1 MDRGNGFDMG
11 DARGGEGLRGCFN
24 RPRIRARIV
33 LAIRFAWGL
42 ALLAAA
48 GCATLPA
55 AKSNEAAR
63 IAAAARAVAACGEGD
78 DCAGHS
84 PLLHLAR
91 KEATAAVDGP
101 PTHHVLLLSDPQDAL
116 QARLA
121 LVRGARRSLDVQ
133 TYIYAEDDAGWM
145 FLRELIAAADRG
157 VRVRLLVDQ
166 ISAMERVE
174 TLAALAAAH
183 VNLEFR
189 VYNPIRGRGRPRPA
203 DYALDVAC
211 CLRRVSQRMHSKVMM
226 ADGLAGIAGGRN
238 FADEYFDWSPE
249 FNFQDKD
256 VLVTGDQVLAMA
268 AGFERIWVDPLSVPA
283 ERLVDVARLLL
294 REGAPRIPA
303 PSYRDPERV
312 AAALGEVAME
322 DARLAA
328 AAMPVER
335 VEFVTDG
342 PEKHAGTAPTGLQS
356 PSTKAW
362 REVAA
367 GAREALILQTPY
379 LVMSGDVSDWL
390 LSMRERPFK
399 PQVVISTNS
408 LASTDVFLVYALT
421 HKHKRRLSLVFGF
434 HVHEYKPWR
443 SGSSPHPGRR
453 VPRRGLHGKSL
464 VADARLSLIGSHNFD
479 PRSERYNLESWVLI
493 DDPGFAAVL
502 ERSIREDTAP
512 ENSWVIGPR
521 DPPRLLPSAAAW
533 IGKKAEYMPVFDLW
547 PIRSATRYEF
557 VPSTACPVPPAPTDP
572 LFRQC
577 HVPVGDFDEVSPGLK
592 LLTRLVTAFGGILVP
607 ML

>member
-1 MDRGNGFDMG
+1 MG
-11 DARGGEGLRGCFN
+11 GGPGGAWLRGSLN
-24 RPRIRARIV
+24 TPGIRIA
-33 LAIRFAWGL
+33 G
-42 ALLAAA
+42 AAA
-48 GCATLPA
+48 IAWALVLVTGCATLPQ
-55 AKSNEAAR
+55 SQLDEAAR
-63 IAAAARAVAACGEGD
+63 IASSARATAVCVDAEGSGCTEASALLQLGREQTAAAAEDRSRPHA
-78 DCAGHS
+78 
-84 PLLHLAR
+84 
-91 KEATAAVDGP
+91 
-101 PTHHVLLLSDPQDAL
+101 LLLSEPRDAL

-121 LVRGARRSLDVQ
+121 LVRGARHSLDVQ

-145 FLRELIAAADRG
+145 FLRELVAAAGRG

-166 ISAMERVE
+166 LSAMERVE
-174 TLAALAAAH
+174 TLAALSAAH
-183 VNLEFR
+183 VNLELR
-189 VYNPIRGRGRPRPA
+189 LYNPIRGRGRPRPA
-203 DYALDVAC
+203 DYVLEAAC
-211 CLRRVSQRMHSKVMM
+211 CLRRLGQRMHSKVMM

-238 FADEYFDWSPE
+238 FADEYFDWSPD

-268 AGFERIWVDPLSVPA
+268 AGFERIWGDPLSVPA
-283 ERLVDVARLLL
+283 ERLVDVARLLI

-303 PSYRDPERV
+303 PAYRDPERV
-312 AAALGEVAME
+312 AAALRDAAME
-322 DARLAA
+322 DVRLAA

-342 PEKHAGTAPTGLQS
+342 PEKHAETAPAGVQS
-356 PSTKAW
+356 PSTRVW

-367 GAREALILQTPY
+367 GARHALILQTPY

-434 HVHEYKPWR
+434 HVYEYKPCR
-443 SGSSPHPGRR
+443 SGSSPDPGRR
-453 VPRRGLHGKSL
+453 GPRCGLHGKSL
-464 VADARLSLIGSHNFD
+464 VADARRSLVGSHNFD
-479 PRSERYNLESWVLI
+479 PRSERYNLESWVRI

-502 ERSIREDTAP
+502 ERSIREDIAP

-521 DPPRLLPSAAAW
+521 DPPRILPSAAAW